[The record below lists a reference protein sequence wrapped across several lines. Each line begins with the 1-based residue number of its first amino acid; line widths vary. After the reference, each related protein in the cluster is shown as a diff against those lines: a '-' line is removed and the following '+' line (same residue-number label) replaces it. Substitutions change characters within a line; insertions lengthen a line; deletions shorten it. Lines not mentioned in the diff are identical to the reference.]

1 MDYTTTPP
9 PGWDTRT
16 PDEWERAA
24 HEARAMGR
32 TALHYMPDLVPM
44 FTAWAA
50 AWDERRA
57 VFTAADKGA
66 RASAHAA
73 VVASVE
79 GRGNDAR
86 RLFESAARAAECARE
101 VSGPVSYRSLL
112 ETIPNREG

>member
-1 MDYTTTPP
+1 MDYKQTPP
-9 PGWDTRT
+9 PGWETRT

-79 GRGNDAR
+79 GRPDEAR
-86 RLFESAARAAECARE
+86 SLFASAARAAECARE
-101 VSGPVSYRSLL
+101 VRGLVPYRSFL
-112 ETIPNREG
+112 ETIPNRE